1 MMKPRIALAALAA
14 ASIAGFLLLGSHPG
28 TGAAPAVTPASA
40 AQTVSTEALVPRAAP
55 AAIADAAE
63 KPAVVVPSWQDTE
76 IDGDIHFD
84 ASGELIPDLALRQF
98 YDYLLTAIGQLP
110 EAQIVQQLR
119 NIGQSR
125 HFNDRQMTALT
136 ALFQHYIDY
145 QKAAAALRA
154 DRTDWAGLTQVYQA
168 RYQLRRDTL
177 GLRAA
182 DGFFAESEAY
192 DRYVLAKIEIDNDKT
207 LSPSARAARLA
218 AARTQAPAEV
228 RENEAA
234 DATLTALADVAD
246 QVRQQGGD
254 AAQLRIAREQI
265 VGAEAAERLQA
276 LDDENADWNRRLSAL
291 RANKRQ
297 LDVTPGLT
305 ADDKQRQLDAL
316 IARGFSG
323 PDAVR
328 ARSLLELNP

>member
-1 MMKPRIALAALAA
+1 MMKQRIALAALAA
-14 ASIAGFLLLGSHPG
+14 TSIAGLLLLGARSE
-28 TGAAPAVTPASA
+28 TGAAPAVTPSA
-40 AQTVSTEALVPRAAP
+40 APTLPLAASVPTVLP
-55 AAIADAAE
+55 AALADTTE

-125 HFNDRQMTALT
+125 HFNDRQMAALT

-154 DRTDWAGLTQVYQA
+154 ERTDWAGLTQVYQA

-182 DGFFAESEAY
+182 DGFFADSEAY

-234 DATLTALADVAD
+234 AATLTELADVAD

-254 AAQLRIAREQI
+254 AAQLRIARERI

-276 LDDENADWNRRLSAL
+276 LDDENADWNRRLDAL
-291 RANKRQ
+291 RTSKHQ
-297 LDVTPGLT
+297 LDVTRGLS

-328 ARSLLELNP
+328 ARALLELNP

>member
-14 ASIAGFLLLGSHPG
+14 ASIAGFLLLGARSETSAASAG
-28 TGAAPAVTPASA
+28 TPSAAPTLPLATSVPTAV
-40 AQTVSTEALVPRAAP
+40 P
-55 AAIADAAE
+55 AAHADAAE

-297 LDVTPGLT
+297 LEVTPGLT